1 MWRNSEHRYGLVSI
15 LLHWTIA
22 LGIIGLVGLGAW
34 MVELTYYDRWY
45 YDALALHK
53 AFGVLVLILVL
64 VKFGWRFAD
73 PKPAFGPE
81 VGPWACAGATA
92 MHWLLNA
99 LLVVVPVTGYVIST
113 SEGAGIDLFGLF
125 ELPAFLEVSERIRD
139 LSIDVNYYLAYGGL
153 ALVALHAGAALKHH
167 FVDKGSTLARMVVPR
182 TRGP

>member
-22 LGIIGLVGLGAW
+22 LGMIGLVALGAW

-53 AFGVLVLILVL
+53 AFGVLVLIFVV
-64 VKFGWRFAD
+64 VKFGWRFAS

-81 VGPWACAGATA
+81 VGPWARVGATA
-92 MHWLLNA
+92 VHSVLNA
-99 LLVVVPVTGYVIST
+99 MLVVVPVTGYLIST
-113 SEGAGIDLFGLF
+113 SEGAGVDLFGLL
-125 ELPAFLEVSERIRD
+125 ELPAFPGVSERTRD
-139 LSIDVNYYLAYGGL
+139 LAIEVHYYLAYGGI

-167 FVDKGSTLARMVVPR
+167 FVDKGSTLARMVVPH
-182 TRGP
+182 TRRR